1 MFRPQIQK
9 TSTLLVI
16 AIFNVMMVFLAV
28 NSETKIKNNA
38 FDEKIAATKNMH
50 KCIDGI
56 KKLRNKK
63 ITKNDIF
70 KTGLIGE
77 HSTSITT
84 KFDTNEENN
93 KYKMLDSKIIVTHP
107 NFAAFIVDLFNE
119 AEVSQGDT
127 IAVSMTGSFPG
138 ANIALLSVCEA
149 LDVVPVIIS
158 SVGSSSWGANV
169 EDFTWP
175 KVEKFLYD
183 NKLINYKSIAYSI
196 GGSNDNGDN
205 LTDKGI
211 ENIEESIPDDVIF
224 VNESTLSRNIQ
235 TKLSIFNSYS
245 QNYSL
250 YVNIGGG
257 SSSLGGGAEKDTLKV
272 GLLSYLDVEDVN
284 SEDFKKSI
292 AYNFLNPNTNTYSIP
307 MINIKNIKQLLGD
320 KYKLLLKD
328 KHFSELYEGE
338 LFYSRNNYNINVIL
352 IGLLLS
358 ILLITSIGI
367 YSHKQIKKRM
377 ETHEIDSII

>member
-16 AIFNVMMVFLAV
+16 AIFNVLMVFLAV

-38 FDEKIAATKNMH
+38 FDEKIAATKNMYE
-50 KCIDGI
+50 CIDGI
-56 KKLRNKK
+56 KELRNNK
-63 ITKNDIF
+63 TSKNDIF
-70 KTGLIGE
+70 KTGLIGK

-84 KFDTNEENN
+84 KLDTKDEFN
-93 KYKMLDSKIIVTHP
+93 KYKMLDSKTIVTHP

-149 LDVVPVIIS
+149 LDVVPIIIS
-158 SVGSSSWGANV
+158 SVGSSSWGANI
-169 EDFTWP
+169 EHFNWP

-205 LTDKGI
+205 LTDEGI
-211 ENIEESIPDDVIF
+211 ENIEESIPDDVVF

-272 GLLSYLDVEDVN
+272 GLLSYLDIEDVN
-284 SEDFKKSI
+284 SEDFKKSMS
-292 AYNFLNPNTNTYSIP
+292 YNFLNPNANTYSIP
-307 MINIKNIKQLLGD
+307 MINIKNI
-320 KYKLLLKD
+320 
-328 KHFSELYEGE
+328 SW
-338 LFYSRNNYNINVIL
+338 
-352 IGLLLS
+352 
-358 ILLITSIGI
+358 
-367 YSHKQIKKRM
+367 
-377 ETHEIDSII
+377 IIPAKVTP